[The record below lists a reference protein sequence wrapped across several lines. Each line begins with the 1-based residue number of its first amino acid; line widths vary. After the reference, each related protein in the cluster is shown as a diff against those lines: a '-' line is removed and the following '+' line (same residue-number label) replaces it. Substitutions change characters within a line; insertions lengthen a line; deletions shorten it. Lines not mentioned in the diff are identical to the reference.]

1 MAEQNA
7 VTEQESRYVDMQRR
21 FYEELSNARACAA
34 KNSVSL
40 SETTYRKLLSD
51 VLKAKRTAK
60 KEPRDYWFLNRYD
73 VMVIGNKSKLI
84 YPVRE
89 GVNAIRFYVPDSELF
104 DVLHEA
110 HLAVGHGGRDRML
123 KELSPKYKNITRYD
137 IELYL
142 QICEPCQKKQKGAK
156 KGALV
161 LPMVFSDFNSRCQ
174 VDLIDFQSHPDGEYK
189 FIMAYQDHLTKFVV
203 LVLKALKSKT
213 AEEVAHNLV
222 DIFTL
227 LGAPSIL
234 QSDNGR
240 EFANAVV
247 TSLKQHWP
255 SLKIVHGKPRH
266 SQSQGSVER
275 ANQDIEN
282 MLCTWMQDKKTG
294 RWSEG
299 LRFLQLMKNRAVH
312 SGIRRTPYEA
322 LFGCKAKVGLATS
335 SLPQDVLQD
344 VQTEEQ
350 LEEII
355 ESVQTIPREETDRPL
370 QERDSIALDETSEV
384 VLHDGRNQSH
394 GEEMVT
400 EEASISLICCV
411 CLKETSGAY
420 TCRNCGRKVHAICGH
435 AIRDDRYEKMEGY
448 EANILC
454 NLCFNIDN
462 AGKAKVESKL
472 NLEIQ
477 AKRMKVDSDKQFLP
491 ARLGATV
498 RVPVPDVDRG
508 RGDARNLLAVGM
520 SVTEKG
526 FYRLGTAQGVLNQL
540 YARSGFTP
548 CRKELI
554 RIEDVPNQEI
564 PLRSA
569 AIAQSTGTRVS

>member
-1 MAEQNA
+1 MAEQGA
-7 VTEQESRYVDMQRR
+7 MAEQESQYVDMQRR
-21 FYEELSNARACAA
+21 FYEELSNARASAA

-51 VLKAKRTAK
+51 VLKAKKTAK
-60 KEPRDYWFLNRYD
+60 KEPRDYWLLNRYD

-110 HLAVGHGGRDRML
+110 HLA
-123 KELSPKYKNITRYD
+123 
-137 IELYL
+137 
-142 QICEPCQKKQKGAK
+142 PCQKKQKGAK
-156 KGALV
+156 KGVVV

-189 FIMAYQDHLTKFVV
+189 FIMVYQDHLTKFVV
-203 LVLKALKSKT
+203 LKALKSKT
-213 AEEVAHNLV
+213 AEQVAHNLV
-222 DIFTL
+222 DVFTL

-234 QSDNGR
+234 ESDNGR
-240 EFANAVV
+240 EFANKVV

-255 SLKIVHGKPRH
+255 CLKIVHGKPWH

-282 MLCTWMQDKKTG
+282 MLCTWMQDKKLTDG
-294 RWSEG
+294 ARDYG
-299 LRFLQLMKNRAVH
+299 FH
-312 SGIRRTPYEA
+312 SGIKRTPYEA

-344 VQTEEQ
+344 IQTEEQ

-370 QERDSIALDETSEV
+370 QERDSIALEETS
-384 VLHDGRNQSH
+384 
-394 GEEMVT
+394 
-400 EEASISLICCV
+400 
-411 CLKETSGAY
+411 
-420 TCRNCGRKVHAICGH
+420 
-435 AIRDDRYEKMEGY
+435 Y

-498 RVPVPDVDRG
+498 RVPVPHVDRG
-508 RGDARNLLAVGM
+508 RGDARNLLAVVM
-520 SVTEKG
+520 SVTENG

-540 YARSGFTP
+540 YARSGFTT

-569 AIAQSTGTRVS
+569 AIAQSTGSGHGFVRCTCKNKCQTMRCSCVKKKIKCNSKCHSSIPCRNK

>member
-1 MAEQNA
+1 MAEQGA
-7 VTEQESRYVDMQRR
+7 MAEQESQYVDMQRR
-21 FYEELSNARACAA
+21 FYEELSNARASAA
-34 KNSVSL
+34 KNS
-40 SETTYRKLLSD
+40 LLSD
-51 VLKAKRTAK
+51 VLKAKKTAK
-60 KEPRDYWFLNRYD
+60 KEPRDYWLLNRYD
-73 VMVIGNKSKLI
+73 VMVIGNKKVLMLSGSTFRTHSCLMYFMRLI
-84 YPVRE
+84 WQ
-89 GVNAIRFYVPDSELF
+89 
-104 DVLHEA
+104 
-110 HLAVGHGGRDRML
+110 LAMED
-123 KELSPKYKNITRYD
+123 NITRYD

-156 KGALV
+156 KGVVV

-189 FIMAYQDHLTKFVV
+189 FIMVYQDHLTKFVV
-203 LVLKALKSKT
+203 LKALKSKT
-213 AEEVAHNLV
+213 AEQVAHNLV
-222 DIFTL
+222 DVFTL

-234 QSDNGR
+234 ESDNGR
-240 EFANAVV
+240 EFANKVV

-255 SLKIVHGKPRH
+255 CLKIVHGKPWH

-282 MLCTWMQDKKTG
+282 MLCTWMQDKKLTDG
-294 RWSEG
+294 ARDYG
-299 LRFLQLMKNRAVH
+299 FH
-312 SGIRRTPYEA
+312 SGIKRTPYEA

-344 VQTEEQ
+344 IQTEEQ

-370 QERDSIALDETSEV
+370 QERDSIALEETS
-384 VLHDGRNQSH
+384 
-394 GEEMVT
+394 
-400 EEASISLICCV
+400 
-411 CLKETSGAY
+411 
-420 TCRNCGRKVHAICGH
+420 
-435 AIRDDRYEKMEGY
+435 Y

-498 RVPVPDVDRG
+498 RVPVPHVDRG
-508 RGDARNLLAVGM
+508 RGDARNLLAVVM
-520 SVTEKG
+520 SVTENG

-540 YARSGFTP
+540 YARSGFTT

-569 AIAQSTGTRVS
+569 AIAQSTGSGQGFVRCTCKNKCQTMRCSCVKEKIKCNSKCHSSIPCRNK